1 MLLKLNKKFELHDK
15 NEFKGCWDYE
25 HCINEVE
32 KNYKDVKNRIK
43 AVYVKGV
50 NWIVEMEDGI
60 QHSHNDCWG
69 VTAFKGNLELTS
81 CSYYNGSKT
90 FDLSDERAIY
100 YAVIDLIREIYVLEK
115 YSQKN
120 TDQTVIDGV
129 ISCKDLFETD
139 PYNQKT
145 QEELSKMIKIV
156 W

>member
-1 MLLKLNKKFELHDK
+1 MILKLNKKFELHNK
-15 NEFKGCWDYE
+15 NEFEGCWDYE

-60 QHSHNDCWG
+60 QHKHNDYVG
-69 VTAFKGNLELTS
+69 VTAFRGNLELSS
-81 CSYYNGSKT
+81 CSYYSGSKT
-90 FDLSDERAIY
+90 FDLNNEKEIY
-100 YAVIDLIREIYVLEK
+100 SAVIDLIREIYALEK

-120 TDQTVIDGV
+120 TDQTVVDGV
-129 ISCKDLFETD
+129 SSKRLYETNSYD
-139 PYNQKT
+139 QKT